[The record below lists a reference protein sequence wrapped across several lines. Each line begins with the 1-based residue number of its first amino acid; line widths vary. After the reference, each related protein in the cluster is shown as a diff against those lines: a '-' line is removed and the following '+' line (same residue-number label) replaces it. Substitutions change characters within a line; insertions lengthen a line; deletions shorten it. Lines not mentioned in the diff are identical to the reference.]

1 MNLKELLAKQA
12 DTIVERWFNAAA
24 AQYPP
29 DTSSFLKNRQDPFH
43 NPVGANTINALKTI
57 TAQLLGDMD
66 RDAVKKAIDPAIR
79 IRAVQ
84 KFSAAESIAFIFA
97 FKLIVA
103 ELLESDLS
111 KIRATDPLWQQY
123 QTLNSQ
129 VDEVALIAMDVYT
142 ECREKLFSLQNHMER
157 EGVYKAFHRA
167 GLVQE
172 DPEGAK
178 IEIPTRCHEDGT
190 IDGC

>member
-1 MNLKELLAKQA
+1 MNLKELLTQQA

-29 DTSSFLKNRQDPFH
+29 DTSSFIKNRQDPFH
-43 NPVGANTINALKTI
+43 NPVGANTIKALKTI

-66 RDAVKKAIDPAIR
+66 RDAIKKAIDPAIR

-84 KFSAAESIAFIFA
+84 KLSAAESIVFIFA
-97 FKLIVA
+97 FKSIVA
-103 ELLESDLS
+103 DLLATELS
-111 KIRATDPLWQQY
+111 KSQATDGLWKQY
-123 QTLNSQ
+123 QGLNNH
-129 VDEVALIAMDVYT
+129 VDEVALIAMDVYC

-157 EGVYKAFHRA
+157 EGVYRAFRRA

-172 DPEGAK
+172 DLDGAK
-178 IEIPTRCHEDGT
+178 IEVMTRCHDEGSAG
-190 IDGC
+190 GC

>member
-1 MNLKELLAKQA
+1 MNLKELLTKQA
-12 DTIVERWFNAAA
+12 DIIVKRWFDAAA

-29 DTSSFLKNRQDPFH
+29 DTASFLKNRQDPFH

-84 KFSAAESIAFIFA
+84 KFSASESISFIFA
-97 FKLIVA
+97 FKLIIA
-103 ELLESDLS
+103 ELLKSDLP
-111 KIRATDPLWQQY
+111 KIRATDELWKQY
-123 QTLNSQ
+123 QMLNSR

-167 GLVQE
+167 GLVQD

-178 IEIPTRCHEDGT
+178 IEIPTRCHEDGLAN
-190 IDGC
+190 DC

>member
-29 DTSSFLKNRQDPFH
+29 DTSSFLKNRQDAFH
-43 NPVGANTINALKTI
+43 NPVGINTINALKLI

-66 RDAVKKAIDPAIR
+66 RDAVKTAIDPAIR

-84 KFSAAESIAFIFA
+84 KFSAAESIAFVFA

-103 ELLESDLS
+103 DLIESDLPN
-111 KIRATDPLWQQY
+111 IRATDNLWQQY
-123 QTLNSQ
+123 QSLNRQ
-129 VDEVALIAMDVYT
+129 VDEVVLIAMDVYT

-167 GLVQE
+167 GLVQD

-178 IEIPTRCHEDGT
+178 IEIPTRCHEDGVAG
-190 IDGC
+190 DC

>member
-1 MNLKELLAKQA
+1 MNLKELLTKQA
-12 DTIVERWFNAAA
+12 DIIIERWFDAAA

-43 NPVGANTINALKTI
+43 NPVGANTLNALKSI

-66 RDAVKKAIDPAIR
+66 REAVKKAIDPAIR

-84 KFSAAESIAFIFA
+84 KFSAAESVAFIFA
-97 FKLIVA
+97 AKSIFE
-103 ELLESDLS
+103 ELLEAKVPEFRSEN
-111 KIRATDPLWQQY
+111 RLWDQY
-123 QTLNSQ
+123 QTLNSR

-167 GLVQE
+167 GLVQD
-172 DPEGAK
+172 DPDGAK

-190 IDGC
+190 SGGC